1 MKTLYDNLSM
11 IIGFFIMT
19 FLIQLFL
26 GDKFAEKSVLLI
38 LFTMIIINSDEL
50 STFTSKIT
58 DKLSEEQKRKKGTT
72 KTSKPILNSGV
83 GGGGSKSW

>member
-1 MKTLYDNLSM
+1 MKTLYNNLSM
-11 IIGFFIMT
+11 IIGFFVMT

-50 STFTSKIT
+50 SSFTNKIT

-72 KTSKPILNSGV
+72 KTSKPVTSGGV
-83 GGGGSKSW
+83 GGGGSTSW